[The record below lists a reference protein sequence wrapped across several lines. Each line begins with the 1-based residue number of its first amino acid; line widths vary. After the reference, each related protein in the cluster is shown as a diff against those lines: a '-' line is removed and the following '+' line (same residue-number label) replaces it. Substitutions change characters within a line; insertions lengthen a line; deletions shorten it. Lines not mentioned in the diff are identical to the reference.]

1 MFLHTFNTWFL
12 ANLLHP
18 LIMLAGMIATHEH
31 ANSIFSTESFSILVL
46 GFIFSIFCSLPS
58 LFLSWGL
65 LQIIVSACDT
75 ILEKVI
81 AWLLVTAL
89 LIVLEVLVI
98 RLIINDQFEIRGLLL
113 SLPAIAATWIAIGIR
128 WKQFMN
134 LSYQHEVSNDENNPV
149 KTSE

>member
-1 MFLHTFNTWFL
+1 MFLHAFNTWFL

-18 LIMLAGMIATHEH
+18 LMMLAGMIATHEH
-31 ANSIFSTESFSILVL
+31 HNNIFSTESFSILVL

-58 LFLSWGL
+58 LFLSWWL

-75 ILEKVI
+75 MLEKVI
-81 AWLLVTAL
+81 AWLLITAL

-98 RLIINDQFEIRGLLL
+98 RLIINDQIEIRGLLL

-134 LSYQHEVSNDENNPV
+134 LSYQHTVSNDENNPV